1 MANPDKFI
9 RLRDFAKVM
18 RALRETDVDG
28 TTFRYDES
36 KREYTNVREYYA
48 QHRSGRI
55 YGVQFPRYSFSH
67 VPTGVKTHDNANL
80 SVTVSTAANAGR
92 DDYAYLNAFQWCDVN
107 ATVDDSG
114 VPHITAIEGDSRFR
128 RDGSNGDVFV
138 MVAPG
143 YFRIDGDDNHIE
155 LLYSDEQ
162 YDGFEPM
169 PGLLL
174 PDGTERPCL
183 LYAKYGAS
191 LSGGIPRSWSG
202 QKIDAGFGCQND
214 QITLA
219 QKKGKGYA
227 GQCQP
232 DVFYFQ
238 LMLMLKFA
246 TKDMEAALGGCFE
259 NYTAQ
264 GPVAKAETNAKRVI
278 IAKDTADNI
287 LIGSTINIG
296 TDKERNN
303 SGNHSVAEA
312 RTVLSK
318 TTIDATNVALNIDG
332 AAITTTTTTFV
343 STMPWK
349 TGATDSIRGRGDG
362 RPQTDRAGWQPVRL
376 QGIERG
382 NGIYEVDA
390 DAIVNAYLDA
400 DGVGHDALYLVHD
413 ITKASK
419 TSTDNYT
426 LIGEF
431 PTRDKTN
438 DSSSRFAED
447 FNVVDGRVF
456 LPTGIGA
463 TSSTGLTDAV
473 YANPVQAQGLR
484 QVRRFGFLWDGSG
497 CGAFRAFLGWDL
509 TARGWGI
516 GGRLSA
522 LGRSKA

>member
-264 GPVAKAETNAKRVI
+264 GPVAKAENNAKRVI

-484 QVRRFGFLWDGSG
+484 QVRRFGDLWGGSD
-497 CGAFRAFLGWDL
+497 CGAFRAGLGGGL
-509 TARGWGI
+509 MARWWNI

>member
-9 RLRDFAKVM
+9 RLRDFAKIM
-18 RALRETDVDG
+18 RALRETDMDG
-28 TTFRYDES
+28 TTFHYDES
-36 KREYTNVREYYA
+36 KHEYANVKEFYS

-67 VPTGVKTHDNANL
+67 VPTGAKTHDNANL

-92 DDYAYLNAFQWCDVN
+92 DDYAYLNAFQWRDVN

-183 LYAKYGAS
+183 LFAKYAAS
-191 LSGGIPRSWSG
+191 LSGGIPRSWSS
-202 QKIDAGFGCQND
+202 QKIDPGFGCQND
-214 QITLA
+214 QIDLA
-219 QKKGKGYA
+219 LKKGKGYA

-264 GPVAKAETNAKRVI
+264 GPVTKAESNAKRVI

-287 LIGSTINIG
+287 LVGSTINIG

-303 SGNHSVAEA
+303 SGNHSMAEA

-318 TTIDATNVALNIDG
+318 TTIDATNVALNIDAPPSPPRPPRSSAPCRG
-332 AAITTTTTTFV
+332 RPAPPTPSAAGETDARRPTTPDGSRCVCRASNAATASTRSTRTPSSTPTRTPTASATPPSTSCTTSPRHPRPAPTTT
-343 STMPWK
+343 
-349 TGATDSIRGRGDG
+349 
-362 RPQTDRAGWQPVRL
+362 
-376 QGIERG
+376 
-382 NGIYEVDA
+382 
-390 DAIVNAYLDA
+390 
-400 DGVGHDALYLVHD
+400 
-413 ITKASK
+413 
-419 TSTDNYT
+419 
-426 LIGEF
+426 
-431 PTRDKTN
+431 
-438 DSSSRFAED
+438 
-447 FNVVDGRVF
+447 
-456 LPTGIGA
+456 
-463 TSSTGLTDAV
+463 
-473 YANPVQAQGLR
+473 
-484 QVRRFGFLWDGSG
+484 
-497 CGAFRAFLGWDL
+497 
-509 TARGWGI
+509 
-516 GGRLSA
+516 LS
-522 LGRSKA
+522 

>member
-9 RLRDFAKVM
+9 RLRDFAKIM
-18 RALRETDVDG
+18 RTLRESDVDG
-28 TTFRYDES
+28 TTFHYDDEE
-36 KREYTNVREYYA
+36 REYTNVREYYA
-48 QHRSGRI
+48 QHRSGLI
-55 YGVQFPRYSFSH
+55 YGVKFPRYSFSH
-67 VPTGVKTHDNANL
+67 VPTGVKTHDNADL

-92 DDYAYLNAFQWCDVN
+92 DDYAYLNAFQWRDVN

-143 YFRIDGDDNHIE
+143 YFRVDGDDNHIE

-183 LYAKYGAS
+183 LFAKYGAS
-191 LSGGIPRSWSG
+191 LSGGIPHSWSG
-202 QKIDAGFGCQND
+202 QKIDPGFGCQND

-264 GPVAKAETNAKRVI
+264 GAVTKAESNAKRVI
-278 IAKDTADNI
+278 VSKDTADGI
-287 LIGSTINIG
+287 LVGSTINIG

-303 SGNHSVAEA
+303 AANHSVAEA
-312 RTVLSK
+312 RTVTSK

-332 AAITTTTTTFV
+332 AAITTTTSTFV

-362 RPQTDRAGWQPVRL
+362 RPQSDHAGWQPVRL

-382 NGIYEVDA
+382 SGIYEVDS

-419 TSTDNYT
+419 TSTDGYT
-426 LIGEF
+426 LVGEF

-438 DSSSRFAED
+438 DASSRFAED
-447 FNVVDGRVF
+447 FAIADGRVF

-473 YANPVQAQGLR
+473 YADPVQSQGLR
-484 QVRRFGFLWDGSG
+484 QVPRFGNLGDGSN
-497 CGAFRAFLGWDL
+497 CGAFPAYLLWDL
-509 TARGWGI
+509 TFRWWNI